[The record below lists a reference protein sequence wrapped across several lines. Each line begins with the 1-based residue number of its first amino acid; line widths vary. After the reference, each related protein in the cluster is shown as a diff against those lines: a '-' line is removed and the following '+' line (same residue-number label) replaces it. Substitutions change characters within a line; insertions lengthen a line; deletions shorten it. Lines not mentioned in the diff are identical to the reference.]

1 MLEELAERLRRRLA
15 NPLPGESAHAQVSH
29 QERKDFFSNNRV
41 PDDAVSSSV
50 LIMLYMDGDEIRFPL
65 IRRAVDGHVHSG
77 QIGLPGGRRDESD
90 EDEAD
95 TALRELEEE
104 IGVDR
109 NSVEL
114 LGRLSELYIPP
125 SNFKVYPY
133 VGIHRGSPAF
143 VTDPREVDHVIEAG
157 LSEFFYPE
165 NLRQHRIVLRSG
177 REIDTPAFIYK
188 GHTVWGATAMM
199 LNELRWLIE
208 AEDHAG

>member
-1 MLEELAERLRRRLA
+1 MLEQLAERLRHRLSK
-15 NPLPGESAHAQVSH
+15 PLPGDPAHAQVSH
-29 QERKDFFSNNRV
+29 QERKDFFSKNRV

-90 EDEAD
+90 EDAAD

-109 NSVEL
+109 NSIEL
-114 LGRLSELYIPP
+114 LGQLSELYIPP
-125 SNFKVYPY
+125 SNFNVHPY
-133 VGIHRGSPAF
+133 VGVHRGSPVF
-143 VTDPREVDHVIEAG
+143 TTDPREVDHVIEAG
-157 LSEFFYPE
+157 LSEFFLPE
-165 NLRQHRIVLRSG
+165 NLKQQRILLRSG
-177 REIDTPAFIYK
+177 REIDTPAFVYK
-188 GHTVWGATAMM
+188 GYTVWGATAMM

-208 AEDHAG
+208 AEEQAG